1 MNRMKWMGMDGDG
14 WNGMDESISPLGTG
28 PESYSHIMSCCVH
41 VKGCARSKCKCKCK
55 WKESETRNTHE
66 EGKNRLVAIHPSSW
80 VFPCIIQ

>member
-1 MNRMKWMGMDGDG
+1 MNRMDG
-14 WNGMDESISPLGTG
+14 WMDGMDESISPLGTG

-41 VKGCARSKCKCKCK
+41 VKGCARSKCKCK